1 MSALLD
7 LSTALGG
14 YLDRLVAVLEERT
27 DLVAAYL
34 LGSAAYGGY
43 EPGRS
48 DVDVTAVVAR
58 PLSLDEKQ
66 ELVTT
71 IEALACPARKL
82 ELVVYSRDEAARET
96 PSFELNLNTGESV
109 AFTPGD
115 ESPHWFALDR
125 AVGEKHAVTL
135 HGPDWSEVFAPV
147 PREQLLTAF
156 ETALDWQERDD
167 PLGRSSVL
175 NACRMWMWLETGEVV
190 TKQEAAAWLR
200 GRVREKLE
208 AAK

>member
-1 MSALLD
+1 VSALLD
-7 LSTALGG
+7 LPAAVGG
-14 YLDRLVAVLEERT
+14 YLDQVVSVLEERT

-43 EPGRS
+43 EHGRS

-58 PLSLDEKQ
+58 GLSLDEKD
-66 ELVTT
+66 ELVAA
-71 IEALACPARKL
+71 IEALECPARKL
-82 ELVVYSRDEAARET
+82 ELVVYSQEEAARET
-96 PSFELNLNTGESV
+96 PRFDLNLNTGDSV
-109 AFTPGD
+109 AFEPGE

-125 AVGEKHAVTL
+125 AVGEKHAVAL
-135 HGPDWSEVFAPV
+135 RGVDWNELFVAVS
-147 PREQLLTAF
+147 RKQLLDAF
-156 ETALDWQERDD
+156 ETALGWQERDD

-175 NACRMWMWLETGEVV
+175 NACRIWMWLETWEVV

-200 GRVREKLE
+200 SRVREKLE